1 MKIGIFTDT
10 YTPDINGVVTSIVTL
25 KDVLESMGHT
35 VFVITNHSLST
46 TSYENKVLRL
56 PGLELKFLYGYT
68 MSSPVHIAAMDIVRD
83 MELDIIHVHTEF
95 GVGLFAR
102 SVAKQLS
109 IPMVSTY
116 HTQYEDYTHYVNR
129 LNLKGVETLSRKL
142 VASMSRFYSK
152 NVQIIISPSEK
163 TKAMLMRY
171 DIRKEI
177 QVIPTGIDLQRF
189 KNVDVKA
196 VDDIKMEYGL
206 GGKFVLTY
214 MGRIAEE
221 KSIDLAIDGFSLY
234 YKDHKNSHFMIV
246 GGGPSLEVLKDK
258 VKNLGIEEAVTFVGP
273 VKPDRVPAFYHA
285 SDAFVSASLT
295 ETQGLTY
302 IEALACSLCVFAR
315 FDKPLEHIVLDGV
328 SGFLFEDAKQMAEK
342 LEHFVN
348 MSEEDK
354 EAMKKNAL
362 DIVSTYDSIT
372 FGERILEVY
381 QKSVDMFYGKFIIT
395 EIIKEDDIVIL
406 KLESDAY
413 VEYYAYDQQIVESK
427 ELEVGMEL
435 SRNEIT
441 SLETDQ
447 KIQEALQLAFKR
459 LALRDYTSY
468 EITEYLKS
476 KINLSLDQIEYVLDL
491 LKKRRFIDDERY
503 LKERVYYYQ
512 EQLRGNTWIVED
524 LEKRGLSEADIRF
537 ELEKEDH
544 ADYIKR
550 GLKRGNRIMD
560 SLKDGSKLQRSNK
573 YRQLMMRNGFESD
586 VIKQV
591 QSLLKDTYET
601 AQEKESLGK
610 VVFKALKRY
619 ESRYGE
625 EEGRKRTIKYALGK
639 GYPYGMIKEVL
650 EEIEDED

>member
-25 KDVLESMGHT
+25 KDVLETMGHT

-46 TSYENKVLRL
+46 TSYEDKVLRL

-68 MSSPVHIAAMDIVRD
+68 MSSPLHVAALDIVRE

-116 HTQYEDYTHYVNR
+116 HTQYEDYTHYVNK

-142 VASMSRFYSK
+142 VASMSRYYSK
-152 NVQIIISPSEK
+152 NVQIIISPSDK
-163 TKAMLMRY
+163 TKEMLMRY

-189 KNVDVKA
+189 KDIDSDA
-196 VDDIKMEYGL
+196 VDDIKLKYGL
-206 GGKFVLTY
+206 DNKFVLTY
-214 MGRIAEE
+214 VGRIAEE
-221 KSIDLAIDGFSLY
+221 KSIDLAIDGFNEY
-234 YKDHKNSHFMIV
+234 YKEHKDSCFMIV
-246 GGGPSLEVLKDK
+246 GGGPSLELYKSK
-258 VKNLGIEEAVTFVGP
+258 VKDLGIEAGVIFVGP
-273 VKPDRVPAFYHA
+273 VKPDRIPSFYHA

-328 SGFLFEDAKQMAEK
+328 SGFIFEDAKEMASK
-342 LEHFVN
+342 LKHFVG
-348 MSEEDK
+348 MSVEDK
-354 EAMKKNAL
+354 EVMKRNAL
-362 DIVSTYDSIT
+362 DIVSTYDSVT
-372 FGERILEVY
+372 FGEKIISVY
-381 QKSVDMFYGKFIIT
+381 QKAIDMFYGKFVIT
-395 EIIKEDDIVIL
+395 EIIHEDDTVIM
-406 KLESDAY
+406 KLESNLYA
-413 VEYYAYDQQIVESK
+413 EYYAYDQEIVESK

-435 SRNEIT
+435 SRNEIKN
-441 SLETDQ
+441 LESNQ
-447 KIQEALQLAFKR
+447 KVQEALQLSFKR

-476 KINLSLDQIEYVLDL
+476 KINLSLDEIEYVLEL
-491 LKKRRFIDDERY
+491 LKKRRFIDDHRY

-512 EQLRGNTWIVED
+512 EQLRGNNWIVED
-524 LEKRGLSEADIRF
+524 LVNRGLDEADIRL

-550 GLKRGNRIMD
+550 ALKRGNRIMD
-560 SLKDGSKLQRSNK
+560 SLKDGSRMQRSNK
-573 YRQLMMRNGFESD
+573 YRQQMIRNGFESD

-591 QSLLKDTYET
+591 QSLLKDDYES
-601 AQEKESLGK
+601 AQEMDSLRK
-610 VVFKALKRY
+610 VLYKALKRY
-619 ESRYGE
+619 ESRYDE
-625 EEGRKRTIKYALGK
+625 DEVRQRTIKYALGK
-639 GYPYGMIKEVL
+639 GYTYSMIKEVL
-650 EEIEDED
+650 EEIENED